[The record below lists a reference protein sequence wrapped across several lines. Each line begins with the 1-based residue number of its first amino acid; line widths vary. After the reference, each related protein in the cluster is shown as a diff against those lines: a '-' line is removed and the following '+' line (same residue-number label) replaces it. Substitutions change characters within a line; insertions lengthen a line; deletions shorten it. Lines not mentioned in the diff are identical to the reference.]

1 MAVNVKNRHH
11 EQSIRK
17 MADVSSQQK
26 LTAFKLDIS
35 QSQVPTG
42 AEVTATA
49 KMFGGSDL
57 TMTWNFGDGHVEK
70 QHITSELTL

>member
-1 MAVNVKNRHH
+1 
-11 EQSIRK
+11 

-35 QSQVPTG
+35 QSTVPTG

-57 TMTWNFGDGHVEK
+57 TMIWNFGDGHVEK
-70 QHITSELTL
+70 QDITSEW